1 MTAGRSIT
9 TRLTIAF
16 VVLLLGFGVFIA
28 GLSRNIVAQHQDE
41 TLQRL
46 SYGLARHI
54 VEHWPVV
61 TAANPDDSDAQ
72 ARQALLSMLMV
83 VNPGVQAYVLD
94 ADGHVRAY
102 IGPPGMVQVDQVDLV
117 PVRRFLAGAP
127 LPLRNTDPMGG
138 SVRRLFSVA
147 MFPQRIV
154 DTRPPGYLYIVLDG
168 AARDLVSAQIGD
180 QSAWRGGAI
189 AASVGMAVVMLL
201 GLVTFRYMTLPLRR
215 LARRMSEYDVLG
227 PHAVRHAVPG
237 PTSGDEVRAI
247 DLALGQMTARIED
260 QTTRERRQ
268 VDSHR
273 EVMAS
278 LAHDL
283 RTPLTA
289 LHGHLEALSGT
300 MLTQPESRIRVLETA
315 LAQSDKVRRLSQQ
328 LFEFAT
334 LEACEEVPH
343 RERFRL
349 DELVNDAVQKFSVVD
364 GPNVVELGGT
374 PPGPLEFTGDLQLIE
389 RALTNLIDNALRHGL
404 SETPVQVSVRRVGAR
419 VEILV
424 EDDGPGLP
432 EELHTRL
439 ERGASL
445 RDPPIK
451 RVTGGIGGL
460 GLAIAQRIAQ
470 LHGGGLSP
478 LPIGGR
484 GTRLCMALPLG
495 E

>member
-9 TRLTIAF
+9 TRLTMAF
-16 VVLLLGFGVFIA
+16 VVLLLGFGIFIA
-28 GLSRNIVAQHQDE
+28 GLSRHIVAQHQDE

-46 SYGLARHI
+46 SYGLAKHI

-83 VNPGVQAYVLD
+83 ANPGVQAYVLD

-102 IGPPGMVQVDQVDLV
+102 IGPPGMVQVEQVNLL

-138 SVRRLFSVA
+138 TVPRLFSVA
-147 MFPQRIV
+147 MFPQRPW

-180 QSAWRGGAI
+180 QRVWRGGAI
-189 AASVGMAVVMLL
+189 AAVVGMVVVMLL
-201 GLVTFRYMTLPLRR
+201 GLVIFRYMTLPLRR
-215 LARRMSEYDVLG
+215 LARRMSEYDVPG
-227 PHAVRHAVPG
+227 PHAARHADLHP
-237 PTSGDEVRAI
+237 PPGDEVRAI
-247 DLALGQMTARIED
+247 DLALGQMTVRIED
-260 QTTRERRQ
+260 QAARERQQ
-268 VDSHR
+268 VDAHR

-289 LHGHLEALSGT
+289 LHGHLEALSGSI
-300 MLTQPESRIRVLETA
+300 LTQPESRSRVLETA

-334 LEACEEVPH
+334 LQACEEVPL

-349 DELVNDAVQKFSVVD
+349 DELVTDAVQKFSVVG
-364 GPNVVELGGT
+364 GPSVVELGGT
-374 PPGPLEFTGDLQLIE
+374 PPGALEITGDLQLIE
-389 RALTNLIDNALRHGL
+389 RALTNLIDNALRHGP
-404 SETPVQVSVRRVGAR
+404 SETPVQVSMRRVDAR

-424 EDDGPGLP
+424 EDAGPGLP
-432 EELHTRL
+432 EELHRRL
-439 ERGASL
+439 EKGASL
-445 RDPPIK
+445 RDPQIK

-470 LHGGGLSP
+470 LHGGMLSP
-478 LPIGGR
+478 LPIGKR
-484 GTRLCMALPLG
+484 GTRLCLALPLG
-495 E
+495 D